1 MKINALFATLTLV
14 FAAFTLNAQ
23 QTIPDVTVKTLD
35 GHIVNLQESYANNG
49 KITILSFWATW
60 CKPCQKELDA
70 IADLY
75 PDWQEMYDVEVV
87 AITID
92 TQRGLAKVPPMVETK
107 GWEYTILAG
116 NDQDLMNAFN
126 FTTIPNTVVIGKDGN
141 IAFTHNGYSA
151 GYEYELEDKLA
162 KLAEK

>member
-1 MKINALFATLTLV
+1 VYPSKNATIFSFLDGLKKRNLAFVLRATYQCPGASYICSLKKQTIKTKKMKINALFATLTLV

-87 AITID
+87 ARRFGMFCLVGDGSLRSSTRPD
-92 TQRGLAKVPPMVETK
+92 SYRG
-107 GWEYTILAG
+107 
-116 NDQDLMNAFN
+116 
-126 FTTIPNTVVIGKDGN
+126 
-141 IAFTHNGYSA
+141 S
-151 GYEYELEDKLA
+151 
-162 KLAEK
+162 